1 MILEPHRA
9 RAAGV
14 AHNPPLDKQASWRQ
28 CLTECERVDYLVA
41 MECAKRQ
48 ARKKGHEKNQS

>member
-1 MILEPHRA
+1 MLEPRRA
-9 RAAGV
+9 SAAGV
-14 AHNPPLDKQASWRQ
+14 PHNPPLDKQASWRQ
-28 CLTECERVDYLVA
+28 CLTECQRVDYLVA